1 MNYRIFLNILVQ
13 SDSEYHPEC
22 MKSSFCWNNK
32 WFPYLI
38 TQKTWKSLSPHLP
51 SLPPPPTSELL
62 WWMCL
67 LECVNPKY
75 PILRVH
81 SSCRFKTFSPSAMG
95 TRCHSVL
102 GLCIKLRMKWSGFF
116 WSQFW
121 ELSHNLANQ
130 CKNSTK
136 GFQPR
141 CYPHWWRCSTLDYLF
156 CWSWVFCPHPH
167 PHCR

>member
-1 MNYRIFLNILVQ
+1 MNYRIFLIILVQ
-13 SDSEYHPEC
+13 SDNEYHPEC

-32 WFPYLI
+32 LSPYLI
-38 TQKTWKSLSPHLP
+38 TQNTGRSLSSLLP
-51 SLPPPPTSELL
+51 SLPPPQSELL

-102 GLCIKLRMKWSGFF
+102 GLSVKLRMKWSGFF
-116 WSQFW
+116 WKVS
-121 ELSHNLANQ
+121 SG
-130 CKNSTK
+130 NSVITWQTNVRILPK
-136 GFQPR
+136 ASNFDATHIDGDAQP
-141 CYPHWWRCSTLDYLF
+141 
-156 CWSWVFCPHPH
+156 
-167 PHCR
+167 